1 MEIVNIEL
9 YAEEREIESEFVELL
24 YKIIDPKTGTD
35 LLMID
40 LILISKLIKTNY
52 NFCCKYII

>member
-24 YKIIDPKTGTD
+24 YKIIDPKIWTD